1 MGWEISHYVQLIIAL
16 CAGLVVFASA
26 YALPARAVMWALLLL
41 IPFQPI
47 NSAYGT
53 INMVLTYM
61 VGAAFLFRG
70 RFRQLPLLGIVAFIL
85 LAYLMS
91 FSQILPGTVRD
102 HGLYIMA
109 VLSNFIVFYLVYNY
123 VRASGDCRDVWTLLA
138 VLNVL
143 VLIYCGLEMTVGIGR
158 EQLFGIEELTLK
170 SSRAAEGRLSGPFG
184 ATAMTAEYL
193 GIQSLLCAYALMRKM
208 TALSRLFWWGLLAG
222 NLGFMIATGNRGGV
236 VSLAVGLLAFLV
248 LFRKEL
254 GVLKFVAVAVSASL
268 VFAVSAFVIVQYTQ
282 YNVLFERLEGTEFKG
297 YVPDTR
303 VGWYDLWDRIV
314 EKPVIG
320 HGPRMRL
327 MNEETRYVPGYKPL
341 PYPHNAYLF
350 LIYTVGFVGLLAYIW
365 FFSELARQ
373 YWRSRSNRAE
383 DPLLRGMPRLG
394 LAILVLFAVSEARME
409 MFRENLT
416 DYQQYLF
423 MLVGAFLAFSHLA
436 MSRKEPVSSQAV
448 HKNSIVSRG
457 VLQKK
462 RIPSGG

>member
-1 MGWEISHYVQLIIAL
+1 MEWETGQYLQLIIAL
-16 CAGLVVFASA
+16 GAGVVLFVSA
-26 YALPARAVMWALLLL
+26 YAFPARAVMWVLLLL

-47 NSAYGT
+47 DSNYGT

-61 VGAAFLFRG
+61 VGATFLLRG
-70 RFRQLPLLGIVAFIL
+70 RFKQLPLLGIVAVIL

-91 FSQILPGTVRD
+91 LSQIPPGTARD
-102 HGLYIMA
+102 HGLYLIA
-109 VLSNFIVFYLVYNY
+109 VISNFIVFYLVYNY
-123 VRASGDCRDVWTLLA
+123 VRASGGCRDIWNILA

-143 VLIYCGLEMTVGIGR
+143 VLIYCGLEMMVGLGQ
-158 EQLFGIEELTLK
+158 EQLLGIEELTLK
-170 SSRAAEGRLSGPFG
+170 SGRAAEGRLSGPFR

-193 GIQSLLCAYALMRKM
+193 GIQSLLCAYALMQKM
-208 TALSRLFWWGLLAG
+208 NTWSRVFWRGLLAG

-236 VSLAVGLLAFLV
+236 VSLAVGLLAFLF

-254 GVLKFVAVAVSASL
+254 GMLKVVALVVSASL
-268 VFAVSAFVIVQYTQ
+268 IFAVSAFVIVQYTQ
-282 YNVLFERLEGTEFKG
+282 YNVLFERLEKTKFEG

-327 MNEETRYVPGYKPL
+327 MDEETRNVPGYIPL

-350 LIYTVGFVGLLAYIW
+350 LIYTIGFVGLLAYIW
-365 FFSELARQ
+365 FFAELARQ
-373 YWRSRSNRAE
+373 YWRGRRNRAE

-394 LAILVLFAVSEARME
+394 LAILVLFAVSEMRME
-409 MFRENLT
+409 LFRENLT

-436 MSRKEPVSSQAV
+436 MSRKEPASSQAV
-448 HKNSIVSRG
+448 NQNSNGSADVP
-457 VLQKK
+457 QKK
-462 RIPSGG
+462 RLLRGG